1 MDLLHKRYASPF
13 PFMDGMIKTCRFSE
27 FVDSFLQTVSK
38 EKEEETTWEYFLHR
52 VWDKSF
58 KAFTEEIKTDEQ
70 NQEMSVQT
78 IETTINESL
87 AILHNFK
94 PEQNGGED

>member
-13 PFMDGMIKTCRFSE
+13 SFMGGMMKAGRFHE
-27 FVDSFLQTVSK
+27 FVTSLLSTVRT
-38 EKEEETTWEYFLHR
+38 EREEETNWEYFLHR

-58 KAFTEEIKTDEQ
+58 KAFVDELKTNEENK
-70 NQEMSVQT
+70 EMSATT

-87 AILHNFK
+87 AILKSFN
-94 PEQNGGED
+94 PDQNGGEN